1 LAKMP
6 RVVQDLFN
14 DLNAIKFLATVDA
27 EGKPNVVMI
36 SSLVAIDEETLAF
49 ADLMMNK
56 TKKNLLT
63 TKKVAAT
70 VFKPPL
76 ASYQV
81 KGTFEGF
88 QTSGFLVDVFNEH
101 ELLRHSS
108 YMNVK
113 QAGTIRV
120 EEVYLAQLPTPGKRI
135 A

>member
-1 LAKMP
+1 MP
-6 RVVQDLFN
+6 KVVQDLFN
-14 DLNAIKFLATVDA
+14 DPDAIKFLATVDT

-56 TKKNLLT
+56 TKKNLLA

-70 VFKPPL
+70 VFKPPM

-88 QTSGFLVDVFNEH
+88 QTSGFLVDVFNEADQ
-101 ELLRHSS
+101 LRYSS
-108 YMNVK
+108 YLNVK

-120 EEVYLAQLPTPGKRI
+120 EEVYLAQLPIPGKRI